1 MVMAGKAARIT
12 GPRIRKG
19 RGSIG
24 SDDVHIKVDQALA
37 GNGPADAAHTM
48 SSVAGRAREA
58 IVDVP
63 GVFAETGIRHDLA
76 WVVALGAKGERSIHA
91 EVWAGKK
98 IGNKLAGSRSLAELV
113 AAFQDVSPL

>member
-12 GPRIRKG
+12 GPRIREG
-19 RGSIG
+19 GSSVG
-24 SDDVHIKVDQALA
+24 SDDVDIKVDEALA

-48 SSVAGRAREA
+48 SSVAGRTREP
-58 IVDVP
+58 IIDVP

-76 WVVALGAKGERSIHA
+76 WVVALGAKSERTIHA
-91 EVWAGKK
+91 EVGAGKK